1 MRRLLI
7 GSLVLSLGWMTSAA
21 LAEEIV
27 ASSATTP
34 ADRVPIAWS
43 ASVTHAPVQL
53 GRPRTCEERG
63 GPGLLPTSCR
73 ETPDAATAAGTAAA
87 PVAESGENEAS
98 SFAIER
104 VGYVE
109 LAGRAAVAPA
119 SPLPGI
125 PAPIPGTTLGV
136 LPTPVPPATP
146 LSKLPAGVGPVPQ
159 PQLVDACSPVGPC
172 CDDGQMDGADR
183 PARLYGSAEY
193 LFWWTKNAG
202 TPPLATTSSDPNDNG
217 ILGQPTTRLLFA
229 GPLERDVQQGARFRL
244 GYWFD
249 TCKPIALEGSFFFL
263 SPRTDRF
270 QVASRADGT
279 PLIARPFFDVNNQVE
294 SAELVA
300 SPFTSAGTLRIQAPS
315 RFLGADLNL
324 RCPLCCADF
333 CTGGYRVDLLGG
345 FRYLRLNEGL
355 YITEIGQNFP
365 FEPRR
370 PNQAF
375 RIDDRFDTTNAFY
388 GGQVGLTGELR
399 RGRWSLET
407 RGLVALGVTHQT
419 LTINGTASFVPP
431 FAGMAGQQPGG
442 LLALPGAN
450 IGRFTQDRFGVVPE
464 LGLTLGYQLTDAI
477 KLTAGYNLIY
487 WSSVLRPGDQI
498 DRRLDITKIPD
509 FLDRDA
515 AGNFIDP
522 NTGQIVKPVPG
533 APRPLLR
540 ETDFWAQ
547 GFTLGIEFRY

>member
-53 GRPRTCEERG
+53 GRPRICEEG
-63 GPGLLPTSCR
+63 SGPALLPTTCR
-73 ETPDAATAAGTAAA
+73 ETADAATAGAAV
-87 PVAESGENEAS
+87 PVAESGENESS

-136 LPTPVPPATP
+136 LPTPVPPKAP
-146 LSKLPAGVGPVPQ
+146 LSKLPAAVGPVPQ

-172 CDDGQMDGADR
+172 CDDDQMEGANR
-183 PARLYGSAEY
+183 PPRLYGSAEY

-270 QVASRADGT
+270 QVSSGPNGT
-279 PLIARPFFDVNNQVE
+279 PVIARPFFDVNNQVE

-324 RCPLCCADF
+324 RCPLCCADV

-355 YITEIGQNFP
+355 YTTEIGQNFP

-388 GGQVGLTGELR
+388 GGQLGLTGELR

-431 FAGMAGQQPGG
+431 AAGMAAQQPGG

-450 IGRFTQDRFGVVPE
+450 IGRFTTDHFGVVPE

-477 KLTAGYNLIY
+477 RLTAGYNLIY

-515 AGNFIDP
+515 AGNFIDS
-522 NTGQIVKPVPG
+522 NGQIVKPVPG

-547 GFTLGIEFRY
+547 GFTLGLEFRY